1 MYVCVYVCMYACM
14 CVFVLHVWRSE
25 LLTGVDLFSSPIMW
39 VPRSELV
46 RIDAKF
52 PQPLRHLTSQGSFV
66 ENVSSLSGSL
76 LNGYI

>member
-1 MYVCVYVCMYACM
+1 MYGGQNY
-14 CVFVLHVWRSE
+14 SQ
-25 LLTGVDLFSSPIMW
+25 TGVDLFSSPIMW

-46 RIDAKF
+46 RIDAKL
-52 PQPLRHLTSQGSFV
+52 PQPLRHLISQGSFV